1 MNRRLSKCERGNSV
15 IEIALIAPVLATLL
29 IGMVDISRG
38 VSEKLKLTQIAQRS
52 TERVQRGY
60 FNFATD
66 LPVLDA
72 EAEAAAGTGSAAT
85 VTAWLECGTN
95 TARLAYDSSCAPG
108 TPTSRFV
115 SITITKSFT
124 PMFPVRW
131 AGANA
136 NGTYTLIALSGVRVQ

>member
-1 MNRRLSKCERGNSV
+1 MIRRLSKCQRGNSV
-15 IEIALIAPVLATLL
+15 IEVALVAPVLAMLL
-29 IGMVDISRG
+29 VGMVDISRG

-60 FNFATD
+60 FNADTD
-66 LPVLDA
+66 LPILDA

-85 VTAWLECGTN
+85 VTAWLECGTS
-95 TARLAYDSSCAPG
+95 TTRLAYTASCSPG
-108 TPTSRFV
+108 TAAARFV

-124 PMFPVRW
+124 PMFGPRW

-136 NGTYTLIALSGVRVQ
+136 NGTYTLTALSGVRVQ

>member
-1 MNRRLSKCERGNSV
+1 MMKSLFKCERGNSV
-15 IEIALIAPVLATLL
+15 IEVALVAPVLAMLL

-60 FNFATD
+60 FNATTD
-66 LPVLDA
+66 LPILDA

-85 VTAWLECGTN
+85 VTAWLECGTS
-95 TARLAYDSSCAPG
+95 TTRLAYDASCSPG
-108 TPTSRFV
+108 THSARFV

-124 PMFPVRW
+124 PMFGPRW

-136 NGTYTLIALSGVRVQ
+136 NGTYTLRALSGVRVQ